1 MKWSVVAFDPNEDR
15 WFIETVSAEKQF
27 VQAGVLT
34 FLNQMKLL
42 TTPPA
47 ETITA
52 EGMIPARKIT
62 RYKVPKTERKQVA
75 VRTFAPGKWNDVKL
89 ETTL

>member
-1 MKWSVVAFDPNEDR
+1 MKWSVVTFDRIHEV
-15 WFIETVSAEKQF
+15 WITETVIAEKAF
-27 VQAGVLT
+27 TQAGVLS
-34 FLNQMKLL
+34 FLNTIKVL

-47 ETITA
+47 DTVTA
-52 EGMIPARKIT
+52 EGMIPARKTI

-75 VRTFAPGKWNDVKL
+75 VRAFAPGAWHDLEL